1 MKNELEIGK
10 RTRFVQITQVKL
22 GDNLG
27 SMSEFS
33 SRNPRSFFIGTLISR
48 PPD

>member
-1 MKNELEIGK
+1 MRTLRLKDKEKENKRNELKIRK
-10 RTRFVQITQVKL
+10 RTGFVRIMQVKF

-33 SRNPRSFFIGTLISR
+33 SRNP
-48 PPD
+48 